1 MVEITPTDSHESSTF
16 EASLPKGSDSF
27 TVALKGNQTTGYAW
41 ELVLPLPTGIE
52 ATGDQ
57 YSTDQHDT
65 PMVGVPGLHRFS
77 FKKGADSPLSFPS
90 TSNTNALGNLIQS
103 KPCKFESLL

>member
-1 MVEITPTDSHESSTF
+1 MVDITPTDSHESSTF

-57 YSTDQHDT
+57 YSTDQHDA

-77 FKKGADSPLSFPS
+77 FKKGADSPLSFTLNFQYKRSWEPDPIK
-90 TSNTNALGNLIQS
+90 TLQVRVTA
-103 KPCKFESLL
+103 